1 MLVGQRGE
9 TRRAVVGLREQQLV
23 GRVEHA
29 VAALQLRAVDGEVGL
44 VHELRRVLAVARER
58 GDAHRD
64 GGADRLARGLDLEEA
79 RRDRAADPVGDLER
93 LLRRRLRQE
102 DRELLAAEAGRHVVV
117 AQLLAEDLRD
127 AAQDGV
133 AGEVAVGV
141 VDIAQQ
147 VEVGHDQRHRP
158 LEALRPP
165 ELLLHHRGEVAGVV
179 ETGLGV
185 DSRLG
190 LQLRDRERAV
200 NQQQRRDRERDQ
212 PRVEVPERGD
222 GEAERREDEVGREA
236 LEGEDAGLAQRV
248 AAGEA

>member
-1 MLVGQRGE
+1 M
-9 TRRAVVGLREQQLV
+9 
-23 GRVEHA
+23 
-29 VAALQLRAVDGEVGL
+29 
-44 VHELRRVLAVARER
+44 
-58 GDAHRD
+58 
-64 GGADRLARGLDLEEA
+64 
-79 RRDRAADPVGDLER
+79 
-93 LLRRRLRQE
+93 
-102 DRELLAAEAGRHVVV
+102 
-117 AQLLAEDLRD
+117 AQLLAEDFGD

-165 ELLLHHRGEVAGVV
+165 ELVLHHRREVPGVV

-190 LQLRDRERAV
+190 LQLWDRERAV
-200 NQQQRRDRERDQ
+200 NQEQRRDRKRDQ

-236 LEGEDAGLAQRV
+236 LEREDAGLPQRV
-248 AAGEA
+248 AAGELTIGARTMWFAPTATTHAARPASAQRRSSLGTSPSARSSNAAAPHVARLPSV